1 MDLDKIVEELK
12 KERARLDRAIVAL
25 EGSASPRSIAKRTA
39 AVVQRPRESRVKRQ
53 GGITPQ
59 GRKRLSLAM
68 KKRWAERRKKDSQ

>member
-1 MDLDKIVEELK
+1 LDLDKIVGELK
-12 KERARLDRAIVAL
+12 KERARIDRAIAAL
-25 EGSASPRSIAKRTA
+25 EGSAPPAIAKRTNA
-39 AVVQRPRESRVKRQ
+39 PAQRPSESRTKKR